1 MTKSTELD
9 NDDAVWTVALRQRRA
24 ALPQRAAMGVAIAM
38 VVSPLIGWTGSLLWA
53 AIYIAIQLL
62 EQVIFSPAA
71 RATPAVLP
79 RWRKAL
85 GLAAISSGA
94 LFFGFLSVPMWL
106 TGGAAGAICAA
117 LITPAALLFVMI
129 NTPRSKAILIANVAP
144 YFF

>member
-71 RATPAVLP
+71 RAFNVSGTVIRRARR
-79 RWRKAL
+79 RWSDDLNR
-85 GLAAISSGA
+85 GS
-94 LFFGFLSVPMWL
+94 
-106 TGGAAGAICAA
+106 AAGA
-117 LITPAALLFVMI
+117 M
-129 NTPRSKAILIANVAP
+129 R
-144 YFF
+144 